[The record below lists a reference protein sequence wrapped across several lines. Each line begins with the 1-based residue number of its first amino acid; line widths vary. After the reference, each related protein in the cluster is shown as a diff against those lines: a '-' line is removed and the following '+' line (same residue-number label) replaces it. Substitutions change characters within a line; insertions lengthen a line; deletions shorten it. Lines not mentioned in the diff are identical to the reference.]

1 METEWESVS
10 SRQGDQYGRDVYVQ
24 IPNPARKPPW
34 FITMKENLSVK
45 TKGVD
50 IKVKMFWHPKRT
62 VWHQCLQLTIKPTR
76 KGNMVDQKHS
86 FPLKYVHVRFNRNI
100 STIWAEAIISSE
112 ENSYGVALSRWFDGR
127 VRPIRL
133 SLSEL
138 NKLKITEVT
147 GYRNLD
153 STCSKDSFFEC
164 LAKQFSNLSPQSVSN
179 MEIYSFENS
188 FEEPFSCNQTTR
200 VCYPFSMPSVDNRIP
215 VCSTVLEQSCYR
227 KLIDELETEEQ
238 CKKPCNIRE
247 FKVLQQN
254 LGSNLESDEPWLS
267 PSDRVVRIELGLGLP
282 LNTMDVRSVKNKK
295 LKTVKTEHLI
305 MSWMSL
311 VGNVGGTLGL
321 FVGFS
326 FITTSEWLFTI
337 SKQIWKRMKAE
348 L

>member
-1 METEWESVS
+1 M
-10 SRQGDQYGRDVYVQ
+10 
-24 IPNPARKPPW
+24 A
-34 FITMKENLSVK
+34 
-45 TKGVD
+45 
-50 IKVKMFWHPKRT
+50 H
-62 VWHQCLQLTIKPTR
+62 
-76 KGNMVDQKHS
+76 
-86 FPLKYVHVRFNRNI
+86 
-100 STIWAEAIISSE
+100 
-112 ENSYGVALSRWFDGR
+112 
-127 VRPIRL
+127 
-133 SLSEL
+133 
-138 NKLKITEVT
+138 
-147 GYRNLD
+147 
-153 STCSKDSFFEC
+153 
-164 LAKQFSNLSPQSVSN
+164 
-179 MEIYSFENS
+179 
-188 FEEPFSCNQTTR
+188 
-200 VCYPFSMPSVDNRIP
+200 
-215 VCSTVLEQSCYR
+215 R
-227 KLIDELETEEQ
+227 KLIDKLETEEQ